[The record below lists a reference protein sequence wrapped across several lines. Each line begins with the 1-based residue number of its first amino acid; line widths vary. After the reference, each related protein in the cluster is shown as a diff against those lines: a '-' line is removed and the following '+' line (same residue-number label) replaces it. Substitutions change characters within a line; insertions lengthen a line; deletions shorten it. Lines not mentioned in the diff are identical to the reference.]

1 MIGNST
7 WLPGHT
13 HDWIKFQKSQK
24 PLRRLNFD
32 IVRIPLRCFYANSI
46 NNDCHHRTWFNTG
59 LYGKHDIISSQKQF
73 DIHGIY
79 TKSCKNY
86 TRLKILFHHKGRPY
100 CLHMLFIYMFV
111 CLMVFNATF
120 NYISVISWRS
130 VLLVEE
136 TDGPRENHRPVAS
149 HWQTLS
155 DNVHLDLIEILTHNN
170 SGDRHWLHR

>member
-1 MIGNST
+1 MNGNSK

-24 PLRRLNFD
+24 SHRRLNFD

-46 NNDCHHRTWFNTG
+46 NNNCHHRTWFNIG

-73 DIHGIY
+73 DIHCIY

-111 CLMVFNATF
+111 CLFVWWCLT
-120 NYISVISWRS
+120 
-130 VLLVEE
+130 
-136 TDGPRENHRPVAS
+136 P
-149 HWQTLS
+149 LS
-155 DNVHLDLIEILTHNN
+155 TIFQLYRGGGNRRTQRKPPTCGKSLTNFIK
-170 SGDRHWLHR
+170 